1 MVANDTLT
9 LKMVNDDALY
19 YRQNLRRST
28 YKEEVTV
35 NGEKVVYASNI
46 KVDVRKSATAES
58 TMVIQKVSRGKN
70 KSKAN
75 FNTTKI
81 IYKYQIIENT
91 IVLDAYFLSEY
102 KNLWKDEEINIT
114 FYIPENTLV
123 YFDRSTKNFLHHI
136 ENSTDIYDKDMAK
149 HHFKMT
155 ENTLT
160 CTDCVEELEEEII
173 ENDAKKNK
181 TKIQETI

>member
-1 MVANDTLT
+1 
-9 LKMVNDDALY
+9 
-19 YRQNLRRST
+19 
-28 YKEEVTV
+28 
-35 NGEKVVYASNI
+35 
-46 KVDVRKSATAES
+46 
-58 TMVIQKVSRGKN
+58 MVIQKISRGKN

-160 CTDCVEELEEEII
+160 CTDCVEELEVEII